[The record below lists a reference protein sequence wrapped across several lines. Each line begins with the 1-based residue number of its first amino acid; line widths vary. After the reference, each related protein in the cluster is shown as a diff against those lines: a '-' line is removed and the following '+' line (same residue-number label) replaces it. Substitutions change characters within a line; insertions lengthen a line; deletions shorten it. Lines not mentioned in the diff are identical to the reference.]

1 MWYLQKYWLGEYIS
15 IVCTHIGPTL
25 DQSSQG
31 GRFATTVS
39 GGSNVR
45 RPMSEDPHWCQW
57 NVIHN
62 CHTRLCLT
70 DNIASLSLQ
79 DRAMKWHYY
88 Q

>member
-39 GGSNVR
+39 GGSRVR
-45 RPMSEDPHWCQW
+45 RTGSEDPH
-57 NVIHN
+57 
-62 CHTRLCLT
+62 R
-70 DNIASLSLQ
+70 
-79 DRAMKWHYY
+79 
-88 Q
+88 